1 MHTRYILKFFIC
13 VAFLLEKSSERN
25 EIGAFYSNVQKTEV
39 SLGAASWPLGELP
52 EGSET
57 GEADNK

>member
-1 MHTRYILKFFIC
+1 MHPKHILIYFIC

-39 SLGAASWPLGELP
+39 SLGAASRPLGELP

-57 GEADNK
+57 GETENK